1 MIGSRRQGARRTASI
16 GPMLLMID
24 QTECNFS
31 DTANFALQYQ
41 EDRR

>member
-1 MIGSRRQGARRTASI
+1 
-16 GPMLLMID
+16 MLLMID

>member
-1 MIGSRRQGARRTASI
+1 
-16 GPMLLMID
+16 MLLMID

-41 EDRR
+41 EDRC